1 MCWCSWLRID
11 AAWLQWISS
20 KNYSINSAA
29 VALDGISAGKSLSA
43 LPNLYYKWLPALLH
57 QLLKPWGWTWSKAR
71 APYPILFSRS
81 YQYKIGWFIQGE
93 KHLHKN
99 INRCM
104 WGLPDINFLPE
115 VPKHWSFTLVHY
127 SKSQVRL
134 PGHLETFNVLKTVSP
149 LQTVRIHQHQEYW
162 KIKHLFISRTTI
174 LTESWKDKIEEKTNN
189 RHGIY
194 QNKCYWYMGN

>member
-43 LPNLYYKWLPALLH
+43 LPYLDYKWLPALPH

-71 APYPILFSRS
+71 APYPILSS
-81 YQYKIGWFIQGE
+81 WSQQCKIGWFIQGE

-99 INRCM
+99 ITRCV
-104 WGLPDINFLPE
+104 WGLPAITLLPE
-115 VPKHWSFTLVHY
+115 APELHLSALQQIPAQPPTALATNIQCFGDSVSTADSKHTAIS
-127 SKSQVRL
+127 R
-134 PGHLETFNVLKTVSP
+134 VLKNKTSV
-149 LQTVRIHQHQEYW
+149 
-162 KIKHLFISRTTI
+162 HLSV
-174 LTESWKDKIEEKTNN
+174 NN
-189 RHGIY
+189 PYGKSKRYNRGK
-194 QNKCYWYMGN
+194 NK